1 MIKQDYD
8 FEKQEDEDLRCPIC
22 NFYFSQVTKPYLL
35 PCNHNLCY
43 QCIELITQ
51 KNMYDCPLCRKP
63 FNKDGKNNFKVNISL
78 LNLIVKILKTKMI
91 YCTKCNKIYQWTE
104 HYNVCPESG
113 FKETD
118 EILGEI
124 KQLVNSCIEL
134 IKKIDY
140 IENLKEN
147 KCNEII
153 NKILSN
159 QIEIE
164 KNFTLQSQKTIDDF
178 YKSIPE
184 LNLNSNDFNL
194 ILNFVNSCEPIASV
208 LNINLNPGESN
219 NIYGND
225 SDGNN
230 MYKISTEEGNELI
243 RKCVEGNNVNNFNSS
258 MISNTTN
265 NQNQS
270 NYISNLNAK
279 KNNNLDDSEY
289 SLQQK
294 YSGPKSLSLLN
305 SVKSTELFDK
315 INYVISIY
323 KNVLDVIQRLV
334 NYIRQVEFTT
344 ETIKSQI
351 NQNYNKYN
359 KKILN
364 DLNNIYATIAPD
376 MDKFYE
382 DYKKSSS
389 GELNFSSDS
398 SKSLNKDNPASSNI
412 FDIPNENDNNNINNN
427 EKNNKKVEKPYF
439 CFLIKETKK
448 IMLYN
453 ILDKKNEFKEF
464 DFLEFK
470 LNGTMSVQYKESQ
483 KKIFLSG
490 GIYFEESLFSRSK
503 VYSDMLYIIPY
514 HIDPQIKSDNNFT
527 KIKMTR
533 VRYNHTSLIVGTK
546 IFFVGGKDP
555 KGNYVI
561 ECDSYNFK
569 DKMWELLPKLNY
581 GREFPSVFCYNKKFL
596 YVFRAFEKEA
606 NSHVEILDIND
617 LNEGWRKVQIQDPIN
632 SFVPAIK
639 SGISQFNDHT
649 LIICGGVLKSKEPE
663 GGSII
668 NWNNFISTPDGANS
682 NKKDNQNKKK
692 EMIDYCYLYNI
703 VTNTIYR
710 TKDLE
715 KPASFNYNGVN
726 LKESG
731 EIIFMDE
738 KNFAKKP
745 FGIHIFDLNTK
756 KWSFG

>member
-22 NFYFSQVTKPYLL
+22 NYYFSQVTKPYLL

-43 QCIELITQ
+43 ECIELITQ

-63 FNKDGKNNFKVNISL
+63 FNKEDKNNFKVNTAL

-91 YCTKCNKIYQWTE
+91 YCTKCNKIFHWTE

-124 KQLVNSCIEL
+124 KQLVNSCIQL
-134 IKKIDY
+134 IKKFDY
-140 IENLKEN
+140 IENLKDN
-147 KCNEII
+147 KVNEIL

-159 QIEIE
+159 QNEIE
-164 KNFTLQSQKTIDDF
+164 KKFAIQSQKTIDDF

-184 LNLNSNDFNL
+184 LNLKDSNDFNL
-194 ILNFVNSCEPIASV
+194 IINFVNSCEPIASV
-208 LNINLNPGESN
+208 LNINLNPGDSG
-219 NIYGND
+219 NIYGN
-225 SDGNN
+225 SNN
-230 MYKISTEEGNELI
+230 IYKISTEEGNELI
-243 RKCVEGNNVNNFNSS
+243 RKCVEGNNKNNLNSS
-258 MISNTTN
+258 VISNETN

-270 NYISNLNAK
+270 NYISMNSMGGK
-279 KNNNLDDSEY
+279 KNNLDDSEI
-289 SLQQK
+289 SLQHK

-305 SVKSTELFDK
+305 SGNSGKNNELFDK

-323 KNVLDVIQRLV
+323 KKVVDIIQRLD

-359 KKILN
+359 KKIFN

-382 DYKKSSS
+382 KYKKSSS
-389 GELNFSSDS
+389 SELNFSSDS
-398 SKSLNKDNPASSNI
+398 LKSKDKENNSSSSLVNENKDNI
-412 FDIPNENDNNNINNN
+412 IEN
-427 EKNNKKVEKPYF
+427 NNKKKEQPYF
-439 CFLIKETKK
+439 CFILKETKK

-453 ILDKKNEFKEF
+453 VTDKKNEIKEL

-470 LNGTMSVQYKESQ
+470 LNGTMSIQYTESQ

-490 GIYFEESLFSRSK
+490 GIYFEESLFSRNK
-503 VYSDMLYIIPY
+503 KYSDILYIITY
-514 HIDPQIKSDNNFT
+514 QSEPQINSNNCL
-527 KIKMTR
+527 KIKMPR
-533 VRYNHTSLIVGTK
+533 IRYNHTSLIVEDR
-546 IFFVGGKDP
+546 IYFIGGKDS
-555 KGNYVI
+555 KGNYVK

-569 DKMWELLPKLNY
+569 EKIWELLPKLDY
-581 GREFPSVFCYNKKFL
+581 GREFPSVFCYHKKFI
-596 YVFRAFEKEA
+596 YVFRSLEKEA
-606 NSHVEILDIND
+606 NSYVEILNIKD
-617 LNEGWRKVQIQDPIN
+617 LNEGWRKVEIQDPIN

-639 SGISQFNDHT
+639 SGISQFNDNT
-649 LIICGGVLKSKEPE
+649 LIICGGYLNSTEPE
-663 GGSII
+663 IVSII
-668 NWNNFISTPDGANS
+668 SWNNFMATPDGS
-682 NKKDNQNKKK
+682 NNNKNENKTIKK
-692 EMIDYCYLYNI
+692 EMINYCYLYNI

-715 KPASFNYNGVN
+715 KSASFTYNGFN
-726 LKESG
+726 SQELNK
-731 EIIFMDE
+731 IIFMDE
-738 KNFAKKP
+738 KNMAKKP
-745 FGIHIFDLNTK
+745 FGIHTFDLNTK
-756 KWSFG
+756 KWSFC